1 MELELTTKGNQG
13 TFQGQENILYFDLV
27 TRRYMFVKTEQTV
40 HLKNGLSADLT
51 KKYLLR
57 VRMNLVSNFKIKWI
71 LYPVFIFLQ
80 ENSMLGV
87 GIGTQ

>member
-1 MELELTTKGNQG
+1 ML
-13 TFQGQENILYFDLV
+13 
-27 TRRYMFVKTEQTV
+27 VKTEHTV
-40 HLKNGLSADLT
+40 HLKNGFSADLT
-51 KKYLLR
+51 KKYLLLR